1 MNHNYDP
8 IKSVHIKNFGNLKY
22 FRCDSF
28 SNINL
33 IIGKNGTGKTF
44 LLKSLYVAIR
54 SAEEY
59 MRGDD
64 NRTINEILAEKLRWT
79 YQMQN
84 LGDLVTKSASE
95 RLKFSIFCGK
105 SCLQYHFSKD
115 ATKQIISTYIDEA
128 FSRNN
133 NASNSIFIPAKEVL
147 SIDNIILTS
156 RERDHAFGFDD
167 TYYDLVKVL
176 RIAPTRGKNYS
187 SFAYARKELKELVNG
202 KVDFDEST
210 GKWFYKIGNQK
221 FAIGVTAEGIKKIAI
236 LDRLLANGY
245 IGKSSIIFID
255 ELENA
260 LHPTAISNFIDILY
274 NISKEMNIQL
284 FLSSHSYFV
293 IKKLCLLAQAK
304 KEPITCISFDEIGG
318 NYRIED
324 LSQGM
329 PNNAIIDESIRL
341 YEEEIDQVL

>member
-1 MNHNYDP
+1 MSNINNP
-8 IKSVHIKNFGNLKY
+8 ITSVNMRNFGNIKQ
-22 FRCDSF
+22 FKCDSF

-44 LLKSLYVAIR
+44 LLKALYVAIKT
-54 SAEEY
+54 AEEY
-59 MRGDD
+59 HRGDD
-64 NRTINEILAEKLRWT
+64 VRSVNEILAEKLRWT

-84 LGDLVTKSASE
+84 LGDLVTKSASD
-95 RLKFSIFCGK
+95 RLKFSVKCK
-105 SCLQYHFSKD
+105 EASLKYDFSKD
-115 ATKQIISTYIDEA
+115 ATKQIISSYMDID
-128 FSRNN
+128 FIRNDSQ
-133 NASNSIFIPAKEVL
+133 SNSIFIPAKEVL

-156 RERDHAFGFDD
+156 RERDRSFGFDD

-176 RIAPTRGKNYS
+176 RIAPTRGKNFS
-187 SFAYARKELKELVNG
+187 AFANARKELKELVNG

-260 LHPTAISNFIDILY
+260 LHPTAISDFIDILY
-274 NISKEMNIQL
+274 YISKEMNIQL
-284 FLSSHSYFV
+284 FISSHSYFV
-293 IKKLCLLAQAK
+293 IKKLCLLAQIK
-304 KEPITCISFDEIGG
+304 KTAITCISFNQAGDS
-318 NYRIED
+318 YQIED
-324 LSQGM
+324 LSNGM
-329 PNNAIIDESIRL
+329 PNNSIIDESIRL
-341 YEEEIDQVL
+341 YEEEIEQVL

>member
-1 MNHNYDP
+1 MNNNNSP
-8 IKSVHIKNFGNLKY
+8 IKSIRMTNFGNLKE
-22 FRCDSF
+22 FKCDSF

-44 LLKSLYVAIR
+44 LLKALYVAIR
-54 SAEEY
+54 TAEEY
-59 MRGDD
+59 KRGDD

-84 LGDLVTKSASE
+84 LGDLVTKSASSQ
-95 RLKFSIFCGK
+95 LKFSILCEKGTLK
-105 SCLQYHFSKD
+105 YNFSKD
-115 ATKQIISTYIDEA
+115 ATKQIISSYMDEI
-128 FSRNN
+128 FSRNKDQ
-133 NASNSIFIPAKEVL
+133 SNCIFIPAKEVL

-156 RERDHAFGFDD
+156 RERDHSFGFDD

-176 RIAPTRGKNYS
+176 RIAPTRGKNFKP
-187 SFAYARKELKELVNG
+187 FANARKDLKKLVNG

-236 LDRLLANGY
+236 LDRILANGY
-245 IGKSSIIFID
+245 IGRGSIVFID
-255 ELENA
+255 EIENA

-274 NISKEMNIQL
+274 HISKEMNIQL
-284 FLSSHSYFV
+284 FISSHSYFV

-304 KEPITCISFDEIGG
+304 KESITCISFDEIGG
-318 NYRIED
+318 SYRIED
-324 LSQGM
+324 LSLGM
-329 PNNAIIDESIRL
+329 PDNSIIDESIRL